1 MPGQESDFHH
11 FERRRLLST
20 FVSLSTISEEAFS
33 TVQQK
38 WGKVIIN
45 LETLIRMKFVVS
57 PLNEANYLITICAA
71 GPPSDSISVSKS
83 DFVAR
88 REGGWFR
95 LYEVMISNFS
105 GIIGRFAI
113 LLVSFMDGA
122 TGIGA
127 RRRGKSPSTG
137 KILIS
142 DFTD

>member
-83 DFVAR
+83 DIVAR

-105 GIIGRFAI
+105 GIIGRFAV

-122 TGIGA
+122 TGIDA